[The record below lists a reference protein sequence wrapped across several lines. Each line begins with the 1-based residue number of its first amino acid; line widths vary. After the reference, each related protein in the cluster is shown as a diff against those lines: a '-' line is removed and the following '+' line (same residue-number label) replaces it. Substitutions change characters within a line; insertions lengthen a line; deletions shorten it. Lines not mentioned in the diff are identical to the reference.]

1 MRRYTSLRG
10 RREFALV
17 LRRGRV
23 ASGRH
28 LVVFTLAAPRQR
40 IQPTKRVHR
49 RADVPARV
57 ETLSR
62 VGVVITKKVGTAVER
77 NLLRRRCK
85 AILDATLAD
94 EATWYVVQLR
104 PSAVGLSYA
113 QLREALATAVGGRNA
128 AAGKG
133 RTGGE
138 PSST

>member
-1 MRRYTSLRG
+1 VRRYTSLRG

-23 ASGRH
+23 SRGKH

-40 IQPTKRVHR
+40 IRPERAHARRRVVQSGQ
-49 RADVPARV
+49 ALLARV
-57 ETLSR
+57 GL
-62 VGVVITKKVGTAVER
+62 VITKKVGSAVER

-94 EATWYVVQLR
+94 DARWYVVQLR
-104 PSAVGLSYA
+104 PSAIELSYA
-113 QLREALATAVGGRNA
+113 QLREALAMAIGSRNA

-133 RTGGE
+133 STGPERPGR
-138 PSST
+138 